1 MSGLIELASQV
12 KGVVSAQRIK
22 RENAAFLM
30 VSKLAVAFCLVA
42 ILLLALNSYF
52 GERIHCFDTTKG
64 KEAPGKHVH
73 GMEKY
78 GKMHVQVNY
87 ILLWAKIE

>member
-64 KEAPGKHVH
+64 GVFIESHKLLEGASIDGSKES
-73 GMEKY
+73 
-78 GKMHVQVNY
+78 
-87 ILLWAKIE
+87 

>member
-12 KGVVSAQRIK
+12 KGVVGAPRIK

-30 VSKLAVAFCLVA
+30 VSKLAVAFCLLA

-52 GERIHCFDTTKG
+52 GERIHCFDTSNKG
-64 KEAPGKHVH
+64 SEAPGKQS
-73 GMEKY
+73 M
-78 GKMHVQVNY
+78 Y
-87 ILLWAKIE
+87 IHIIHILHTFLGQI